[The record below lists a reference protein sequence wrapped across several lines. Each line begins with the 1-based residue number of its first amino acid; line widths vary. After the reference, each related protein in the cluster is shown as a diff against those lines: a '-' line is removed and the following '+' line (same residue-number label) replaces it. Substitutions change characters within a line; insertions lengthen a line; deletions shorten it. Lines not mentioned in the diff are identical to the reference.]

1 MIPNWYVGYAVI
13 LSVVAAAAFAT
24 VDAFVLAGL
33 MWFVGAMWTGYALGE
48 EEEVDQS

>member
-1 MIPNWYVGYAVI
+1 M
-13 LSVVAAAAFAT
+13 
-24 VDAFVLAGL
+24 L